1 MTKPERF
8 PRDGYDLAY
17 HRRRGGTPG
26 GVLWLGGFMSD
37 MTGTKATALD
47 AWAAE
52 SGESFLRFDYFG
64 HGASGGA
71 FVDGTISRWRDDAV
85 AVLDALTEG
94 PQVLVGSS
102 MGGWI
107 ATLLALARPAR
118 VAGLVYVAPAP
129 DFTEELMWRNLPEAA
144 RRQIM
149 EEGLWHR
156 PSAYD
161 DGPYPITRALI
172 EDGRRNR
179 VLGGPIPIRCP
190 VAVLQGMNDPDVPW
204 AHAMRL
210 VAALD
215 SDDVTVTLTKSGD
228 HRLSTA
234 EDLARLT
241 ATVAAMRARVA
252 AAR

>member
-1 MTKPERF
+1 MTQPERL

-17 HRRRGGTPG
+17 CRRKGGRPG

-52 SGESFLRFDYFG
+52 TGETFLRFDYFG

-85 AVLDALTEG
+85 AVLDRLTEG

-107 ATLLALARPAR
+107 ATLLALARPER
-118 VAGLVYVAPAP
+118 VSGIVYIAPAP
-129 DFTEELMWRNLPEAA
+129 DFTEELMWKNLPEPA
-144 RRQIM
+144 RRQIL
-149 EEGLWHR
+149 EEGVWHR
-156 PSAYD
+156 PSEYD

-172 EDGRRNR
+172 EDGRRHL
-179 VLGGPIPIRCP
+179 VLGGPIAIDCP
-190 VAVLQGMNDPDVPW
+190 VAVLQGMADPDVPW

-210 VAALD
+210 VAALRTQ
-215 SDDVTVTLTKSGD
+215 DVTVTLTKSGD
-228 HRLSTA
+228 HRLSGEA
-234 EDLARLT
+234 DLARLI
-241 ATVAAMRARVA
+241 ATVAAMRARTV
-252 AAR
+252 